1 MKYIVALDQGTTS
14 SRAVVFDENGALVA
28 SHGIE
33 FRQIY
38 PKPGWVEHD
47 PEDIYE
53 SQLNAL
59 RAAVEK
65 AGIDAADILAVG
77 IANQRETA
85 LLWER
90 ETGRPLHNAIVWQCR
105 RTAPLV
111 ERLKEDGLGNTI
123 RDRTGLI
130 PDAYFS
136 GTKLEWL
143 LDSIDGAR
151 DRAQNGELCFGT
163 VDSFLAYRLTGGR
176 AHVTDAT
183 NASRTMLFNIHKQE
197 WDEVLLRAMDIP
209 APLLPTVVDSSG
221 VIGMLDK
228 SILGREVP
236 IAAMAGDQHAALY
249 GQACFGPGE
258 AKNTYGTGCFVLMN
272 TGARPVRSQF
282 GLLSTVAWRVNGKP
296 TYALEGSVFVAG
308 AAIQWLRDEMKLI
321 STAAESETLARSLA
335 DNGGVYLVPAFTGMG
350 APYWDMYARGTI
362 VGLTR
367 GAGRAHIVRAALESI
382 AYQSAD
388 VLEAME
394 KDGGVRMA
402 ALRVDGGASA
412 NEFLMQ
418 FQSDIL
424 GVPVVT
430 PQVTETTALGA
441 AMLAGRA
448 VGLWDDNRLKTVWQ
462 RKKEFRPTMPGE
474 NRERLLLQW
483 RRAIERARKWEEEL
497 HTNGGASV
505 QFQSDIL
512 GVSVVTPQVT
522 ETTALGAAMLAG
534 RAVGLWD
541 DNRLKTVW
549 QRKKEFRPTMP
560 GENRERLLQQWRRA
574 IERAR
579 RWEEE

>member
-59 RAAVEK
+59 RTAVEK

-163 VDSFLAYRLTGGR
+163 VDSFLTYRLTGGR

-474 NRERLLLQW
+474 NRERLLQQW
-483 RRAIERARKWEEEL
+483 RRAIERARKWEEE
-497 HTNGGASV
+497 
-505 QFQSDIL
+505 
-512 GVSVVTPQVT
+512 
-522 ETTALGAAMLAG
+522 
-534 RAVGLWD
+534 
-541 DNRLKTVW
+541 
-549 QRKKEFRPTMP
+549 
-560 GENRERLLQQWRRA
+560 
-574 IERAR
+574 
-579 RWEEE
+579 

>member
-14 SRAVVFDENGALVA
+14 SRAVVFDQNANVIA
-28 SHGIE
+28 SQNVE
-33 FRQIY
+33 FQQIY
-38 PKPGWVEHD
+38 PKPGWVEHR
-47 PEDIYE
+47 PQDILD
-53 SQLNAL
+53 SQLRAL
-59 RAAVEK
+59 KLAVEK
-65 AGIDAADILAVG
+65 AGVEARDIAAIG
-77 IANQRETA
+77 IANQRETT
-85 LLWER
+85 LLWDR
-90 ETGRPLHNAIVWQCR
+90 ASGKPLGNAIVWQCR

-111 ERLKEDGLGNTI
+111 ERLKRDGLGNLL

-136 GTKLEWL
+136 GTKLQWM
-143 LDSIDGAR
+143 LDAIPDAR
-151 DRAQNGELCFGT
+151 ARAERGELCFGT
-163 VDSFLAYRLTGGR
+163 VDSFLAWNLTSNH

-183 NASRTMLFNIHKQE
+183 NAARTMLYNIYEEK
-197 WDEVLLRAMDIP
+197 WDEMLLRMMNIP
-209 APLLPTVVDSSG
+209 AQLLPEVVDSSQ

-228 SILGREVP
+228 RILGREIP
-236 IAAMAGDQHAALY
+236 IAALAGDQHAALF
-249 GQACFGPGE
+249 GQGCFAPGMC
-258 AKNTYGTGCFVLMN
+258 KNTYGTGCFVLMN

-474 NRERLLLQW
+474 NRERLLRQW
-483 RRAIERARKWEEEL
+483 RRAIERARKWEEE
-497 HTNGGASV
+497 
-505 QFQSDIL
+505 
-512 GVSVVTPQVT
+512 
-522 ETTALGAAMLAG
+522 
-534 RAVGLWD
+534 
-541 DNRLKTVW
+541 
-549 QRKKEFRPTMP
+549 
-560 GENRERLLQQWRRA
+560 
-574 IERAR
+574 
-579 RWEEE
+579 